1 MKFTIEQADNG
12 FVVFYQDYISDI
24 DGKEIEVTKSHVV
37 EEKGGEFGEQDAF
50 VRLCWDMMDFFGV
63 DNSKH
68 NRRRINIELTG
79 EEKALTPN

>member
-12 FVVFYQDYISDI
+12 YIVFYQDYLSDV
-24 DGKEIEVTKSHVV
+24 DGKDIEITKSHVV
-37 EEKGGEFGEQDAF
+37 EENNSEFGEQEAF

-63 DNSKH
+63 NNSQH

-79 EEKALTPN
+79 EEEEQ

>member
-12 FVVFYQDYISDI
+12 YVVFYQDYISDI
-24 DGKEIEVTKSHVV
+24 DGKEIEITKSHVV
-37 EEKGGEFGEQDAF
+37 EENTSEFGEQEVF

-63 DNSKH
+63 NNNKH

-79 EEKALTPN
+79 EEKEP